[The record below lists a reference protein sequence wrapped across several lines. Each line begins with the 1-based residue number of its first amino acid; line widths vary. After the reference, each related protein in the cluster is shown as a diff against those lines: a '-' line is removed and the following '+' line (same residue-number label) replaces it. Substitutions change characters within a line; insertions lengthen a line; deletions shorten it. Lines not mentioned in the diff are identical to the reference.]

1 MTNKYCIIYH
11 DPERM
16 KIEKSINIIKLLKK
30 IIIVFK
36 KIVKLIDELQKLILK
51 FENNLFNAVD
61 NVKYIKESL
70 FNSIKALY
78 DNIVVILNS
87 HFESIQI
94 INFTTDNII
103 PTGYTINFINSLQH
117 INAIKNNEQD
127 KEYLKPGSTINIINS
142 LLYINSFR
150 ILFSDVGV
158 IKIIEYNN
166 DLEPISVNFL
176 GTHISEINVH
186 TLDDKLSKCFN
197 NNLNTINHI
206 KIICLDYIQKVNYL
220 QKILL

>member
-16 KIEKSINIIKLLKK
+16 KIEKSTNIIKLLKK

-36 KIVKLIDELQKLILK
+36 KILELIDELQTLILK
-51 FENNLFNAVD
+51 FSNDIFNAVD
-61 NVKYIKESL
+61 NVKYIKQSL

-78 DNIVVILNS
+78 DNIVILLNS
-87 HFESIQI
+87 QFETIQI

-103 PTGYTINFINSLQH
+103 PIGYTINFINSLQH
-117 INAIKNNEQD
+117 INVVKNNELD
-127 KEYLKPGSTINIINS
+127 KEYLNPGSTINITNS

-150 ILFSDVGV
+150 VLFSDVGV

-166 DLEPISVNFL
+166 NIEPVSVNFL

-197 NNLNTINHI
+197 NNLNTINHV

-220 QKILL
+220 QKILK